1 LRNPLERRAVSE
13 NQITPNPTTPGDDR
27 DWRQLAEKASH
38 ENDPKKLIDLVK
50 RLCEVLD
57 QEKATRGNPPS
68 VGVEPK

>member
-1 LRNPLERRAVSE
+1 VSDD
-13 NQITPNPTTPGDDR
+13 QITPNPLTPGGDR

-57 QEKATRGNPPS
+57 EEKAAGGIPPS
-68 VGVEPK
+68 VGVDPK